1 VPTNLSFSNTVIAQY
16 LNATRSHHE
25 ARPGLSIPPS
35 IVQHTTTTI
44 TEPGHLSTTAL
55 QPASTTEHA
64 FRGCSTDCTFDDT
77 YMTQNRNSWTKCQGT
92 VMLGRVHYF
101 VDSANNK
108 TSTSTDF
115 VQRVTFMKNG
125 TKVTSDASDIIS
137 GGSHVLTRTDVN
149 AAGTVTYMDGTN
161 TM

>member
-1 VPTNLSFSNTVIAQY
+1 
-16 LNATRSHHE
+16 
-25 ARPGLSIPPS
+25 
-35 IVQHTTTTI
+35 
-44 TEPGHLSTTAL
+44 
-55 QPASTTEHA
+55 
-64 FRGCSTDCTFDDT
+64 
-77 YMTQNRNSWTKCQGT
+77 
-92 VMLGRVHYF
+92 MLGRVHYF

-125 TKVTSDASDIIS
+125 TEVTSDASDILAS
-137 GGSHVLTRTDVN
+137 VLTRTDVN

>member
-1 VPTNLSFSNTVIAQY
+1 
-16 LNATRSHHE
+16 
-25 ARPGLSIPPS
+25 
-35 IVQHTTTTI
+35 
-44 TEPGHLSTTAL
+44 
-55 QPASTTEHA
+55 
-64 FRGCSTDCTFDDT
+64 
-77 YMTQNRNSWTKCQGT
+77 
-92 VMLGRVHYF
+92 MLGRVHYF

-115 VQRVTFMKNG
+115 VQRVTFRKNG
-125 TKVTSDASDIIS
+125 TVVTSDASDIIS